1 MSSALLKKAKLPAA
15 YNAWQCCSCNHA
27 NASPRKRLKSQGPS
41 PPQSRTYADVK
52 SPPYEFRDNMNW
64 PCRATP
70 FTPTPYEI
78 FDLAKNGAY
87 SKHKFLELVK
97 MYHPDTSGSGHA
109 TELSHIERL
118 ERYRL
123 VVQAHEIL
131 SDPVKRRAFDAS
143 GAGWGTRNRSADRHT
158 KGYTNA
164 EGKAYGYGP
173 DHDSTIFQNATW
185 EDWERWYRRRDNPD
199 KQAYAGT
206 YVHPNAFAS
215 FVIILAVLS
224 GVLQA
229 TRAGQYSG
237 AMEEKARAFTEETS
251 RFLNDRADHFKENQ
265 VSRDGRV
272 KHFLQKRDP
281 SKYGL
286 KNEEGEVYRKHFDG
300 RFAQT
305 PELKSSD
312 AG

>member
-1 MSSALLKKAKLPAA
+1 MSSTLLKKAKLPAA
-15 YNAWQCCSCNHA
+15 YNAWHCCSCNHA
-27 NASPRKRLKSQGPS
+27 NASPRKRLKSEGPS
-41 PPQSRTYADVK
+41 NSRTYADVK
-52 SPPYEFRDNMNW
+52 SNAHEFRDNMNW

-78 FDLAKNGAY
+78 FDLAKNGTY

-97 MYHPDTSGSGHA
+97 IYHPDRSGHA
-109 TELSHIERL
+109 TELSQMERV

-143 GAGWGTRNRSADRHT
+143 GAGWGTRRNASRHT
-158 KGYTNA
+158 RGFTNP
-164 EGKAYGYGP
+164 EGKPYGYGP

-206 YVHPNAFAS
+206 YIHPNAFAS
-215 FVIILAVLS
+215 FVILLAVLS

-237 AMEEKARAFTEETS
+237 SLEEKAKTFTEETS
-251 RFLNDRADHFKENQ
+251 RFLTDRADHFKENQ
-265 VSRDGRV
+265 ISRDGRV

-300 RFAQT
+300 GLRPSPQ
-305 PELKSSD
+305 LKGSD
-312 AG
+312 TG